1 MLHHRCIHDAGILTT
16 RWSSKSKPPASLLEV
31 LGSRFFTFRCPACI
45 INLTSTD
52 LTLPNLNNN
61 VPTDTTNTQTI
72 EPNATNITPNI
83 TELDLQINTIL
94 TTLKSHT
101 IQIQSLMTQNRPL
114 TNIPLNNTTKYN
126 NDLPPM
132 TYTPRLNTNN
142 YNNNFPSNTHT
153 PRLKQNWLTNNNLL
167 LNHNKTELLNITND
181 PNTYFPDIIINQH
194 KIIPTNSVKYLGVNF
209 NNKLNL
215 DKHYSLLTQSTTAQL
230 FNIKKIRPYLNRNTT
245 KLLTQTLKLSRLQYC
260 NSLFTVT
267 EKLKIDKLDKIIN
280 RSIRNIY
287 RLQKTDYTTSITDL
301 RKKLN
306 WLNTEDSINYKILTI
321 LKKTITYNLPYNLR
335 NKIKHKPNTRLLRNK
350 NSTILHQPI
359 THCIKYE
366 RSKFSSS
373 SIIRWNKLPPQF
385 RNKNLS
391 INIFKKK

>member
-1 MLHHRCIHDAGILTT
+1 MKRYPSITYNLYADDIELHATI
-16 RWSSKSKPPASLLEV
+16 K
-31 LGSRFFTFRCPACI
+31 
-45 INLTSTD
+45 NSTQLQD
-52 LTLPNLNNN
+52 CLN
-61 VPTDTTNTQTI
+61 
-72 EPNATNITPNI
+72 
-83 TELDLQINTIL
+83 EL
-94 TTLKSHT
+94 
-101 IQIQSLMTQNRPL
+101 
-114 TNIPLNNTTKYN
+114 
-126 NDLPPM
+126 
-132 TYTPRLNTNN
+132 
-142 YNNNFPSNTHT
+142 
-153 PRLKQNWLTNNNLL
+153 QNWLTNNNLL

-245 KLLTQTLKLSRLQYC
+245 KLLTQTLILSRLQYY
-260 NSLFTVT
+260 NSLFTGT

-301 RKKLN
+301 RTKLN

-321 LKKTITYNLPYNLR
+321 LKKTITYN
-335 NKIKHKPNTRLLRNK
+335 TRLLRNN

-366 RSKFSSS
+366 RRKFSSS
-373 SIIRWNKLPPQF
+373 STIRWNKLPPQL

-391 INIFKKK
+391 INIFKKKLKKFLIAKH

>member
-1 MLHHRCIHDAGILTT
+1 ML
-16 RWSSKSKPPASLLEV
+16 SS
-31 LGSRFFTFRCPACI
+31 
-45 INLTSTD
+45 
-52 LTLPNLNNN
+52 
-61 VPTDTTNTQTI
+61 
-72 EPNATNITPNI
+72 
-83 TELDLQINTIL
+83 
-94 TTLKSHT
+94 
-101 IQIQSLMTQNRPL
+101 
-114 TNIPLNNTTKYN
+114 Y
-126 NDLPPM
+126 
-132 TYTPRLNTNN
+132 TYTVCI
-142 YNNNFPSNTHT
+142 THT
-153 PRLKQNWLTNNNLL
+153 HT
-167 LNHNKTELLNITND
+167 HTHTELLNITND
-181 PNTYFPDIIINQH
+181 PNTYFPEIIINQH

-245 KLLTQTLKLSRLQYC
+245 KLLTQTLILSRLQYC
-260 NSLFTVT
+260 NSLFTGT

-306 WLNTEDSINYKILTI
+306 WLNTEDSINYRILTI

-335 NKIKHKPNTRLLRNK
+335 NKIKHKPNTRLLRNN

-366 RSKFSSS
+366 RRKFSSS
-373 SIIRWNKLPPQF
+373 STIRWNKLPPQL
-385 RNKNLS
+385 RNQNIS
-391 INIFKKK
+391 INIFKKKLKKFLIDKH